1 MAPSPRKRAADIDHD
16 YTPTA
21 KQARLARSN
30 SRPSSSSSSSTH
42 AERTLPPKFPSS
54 QVGQPHS
61 PRRALE
67 SRSRVLPKT
76 PPNPRS
82 HSPQLLPAL
91 KRGPDG
97 DAMEHGRAPTVC
109 KPAVLHRPHPDS
121 KLCQDFHWVPY
132 PLGLMPYDSWHN
144 LHHRDDM
151 QPLLPFRC
159 PVCKQSRKAT
169 AHMRKLFLVAE
180 RLSWDD
186 KLVAMPD
193 KDRNEELNWAVNYEL
208 GILDP
213 FVEDAENIPG
223 GKNSRYNRFYPYR
236 NEYEM
241 KLAFKLIFMSEEL
254 SATSWALW
262 ISAQMHLQT
271 MLEGGEQMDA
281 SPSAV
286 LPPPTRMKDER
297 LPTVTPAQQRTREPI
312 ETIDLTGSPEPVP
325 KPTTGRSYGLSTPP
339 SSLSKSPHSIAVA
352 GGSHRKDGVYKTVA
366 ASIANFEEAGGPSAE
381 PSPLRQIE
389 SYKTLQDFYSL
400 LDKIERTSY
409 VGALFLEAYAE
420 KLRDDMCKDCWFKH
434 NVNVDLF

>member
-30 SRPSSSSSSSTH
+30 SRPSSSSSSTH

-54 QVGQPHS
+54 QLLSEDQTEMRWNMAAHQQFASRRSFIDPIRIANYVRTFIGCLIHS
-61 PRRALE
+61 VSCL
-67 SRSRVLPKT
+67 
-76 PPNPRS
+76 
-82 HSPQLLPAL
+82 
-91 KRGPDG
+91 
-97 DAMEHGRAPTVC
+97 
-109 KPAVLHRPHPDS
+109 
-121 KLCQDFHWVPY
+121 
-132 PLGLMPYDSWHN
+132 
-144 LHHRDDM
+144 
-151 QPLLPFRC
+151 
-159 PVCKQSRKAT
+159 
-169 AHMRKLFLVAE
+169 AE

-297 LPTVTPAQQRTREPI
+297 LPTVTPAQQGTREPI

-366 ASIANFEEAGGPSAE
+366 ASIANFEEAGGPSTE